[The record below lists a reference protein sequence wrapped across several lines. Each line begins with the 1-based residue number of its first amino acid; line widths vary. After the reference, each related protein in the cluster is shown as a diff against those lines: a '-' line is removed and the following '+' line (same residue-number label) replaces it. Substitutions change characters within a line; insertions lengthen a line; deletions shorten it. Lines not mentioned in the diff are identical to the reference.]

1 MWMHFVTSSFFFS
14 FWCVCDSVGSICF
27 LPPGLLVY
35 FSDVVKASICD
46 TSVILRRY
54 CCFFFMSSGTLLRD
68 FYKFGWHP
76 SASICICFQQSES
89 RSVISNSLRP
99 HRLYSPWNSPGQ
111 NTGVGS
117 HSLLLGIFPT
127 QGLNPGLPRCRWILH
142 QLSHK
147 GSPASN
153 KHTWNPD
160 LTSGGYFLL
169 YVFLS
174 LSLPSLKFTL
184 LNSTILHMK
193 ISRGKENTDLW
204 CSFLKTTCPDLS
216 LQFS

>member
-1 MWMHFVTSSFFFS
+1 MEFS
-14 FWCVCDSVGSICF
+14 RPQYW
-27 LPPGLLVY
+27 
-35 FSDVVKASICD
+35 
-46 TSVILRRY
+46 
-54 CCFFFMSSGTLLRD
+54 SGQP
-68 FYKFGWHP
+68 FP
-76 SASICICFQQSES
+76 
-89 RSVISNSLRP
+89 
-99 HRLYSPWNSPGQ
+99 SPGDLSNPGIEPRSPTLQ
-111 NTGVGS
+111 VDSWPAEPQGKPKNTGVGS

-127 QGLNPGLPRCRWILH
+127 QGLNPGLPRCRRILH

-204 CSFLKTTCPDLS
+204 CSFLGHTRAERKVFLLASCININIIL
-216 LQFS
+216 